1 MDACTVG
8 IPLFPVPTC
17 ARSSV
22 YVECWGLAVGAG
34 QSAEVDTDADPMKGS
49 LGADL

>member
-1 MDACTVG
+1 MDPYTVG
-8 IPLFPVPTC
+8 IPLFPIPTC
-17 ARSSV
+17 ASSSV
-22 YVECWGLAVGAG
+22 YAQCWGLAVGAG